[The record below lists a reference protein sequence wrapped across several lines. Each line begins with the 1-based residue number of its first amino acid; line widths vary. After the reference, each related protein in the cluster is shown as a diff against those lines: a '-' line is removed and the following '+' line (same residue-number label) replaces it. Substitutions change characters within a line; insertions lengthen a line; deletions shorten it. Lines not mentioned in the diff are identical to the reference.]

1 MPLLFARRSVV
12 SPTFPCR
19 RHARLQRF
27 VLAIGLAAI
36 FASASAKPAA
46 AQTDLQV
53 TFGANGLQTLAYK
66 GVVLENLGAVP
77 SDGFHIWHMK
87 STDMSGNVISTG
99 QYGWGE
105 SNNGRAWNGYSNTWT
120 YNFVWGSI
128 SVQYVQNGNNLD
140 MVVTTS
146 NNAGS
151 GIIFDGAT
159 IYPLALNLPQLPVGF
174 ANAGY
179 NQLADNTS
187 GPGVTVADYGSGEV
201 AAVVSDATK
210 PLYSGFQPTG
220 NGIGYTALISST
232 SPNSLASY
240 VPHNDRPVNP
250 GQTDTYTVSL
260 RFAPSGTAAGTLATD
275 AYKSWAATYPQ
286 ALNWNDRRAIG
297 TVYLASSP
305 SGNVNQPGGYPNN
318 PRRYFNDSNAADFD
332 VTTRNGLAAFQ
343 ARVLAQAKSNVANLK
358 QLNAQGAI
366 TWDIEGEQYPQT
378 TSYVCSPDQ
387 IAAAAPEMETVVTDA
402 SSPYAGMK
410 LDDAYFKTMTDA
422 GFRVGVCIR
431 PQQFGINADG
441 TAQQSYLPAS
451 TIAAQLTAKM
461 KYAHDRWGATLFYI
475 DSTVDSIGGVLPA
488 SIFQQAAAALPDSL
502 LIPEE
507 STPLHYAYTGPF
519 KSFIDLGD
527 LGTNV
532 NVYNFYPNAFSVNLV
547 NDTDASHLAAAQAQL
562 TQQVRQGD
570 ILMAH
575 VDYWQANNPR
585 IVQIYR
591 DAGVW
596 TNPTAP
602 QPTPATSTTALA
614 VSSNSVM
621 VGTSVTL
628 SATVSP
634 ASAAGTVTFYDGTVA
649 LGSGTVSS
657 GSASLSTSSLAAG
670 PHTLT
675 AVYGGSK
682 SFAASTSAGVAMTV
696 SALISTT
703 TTLSASATSVNA
715 GVSVGFT
722 ATVRPSA
729 TGTVTIYDNGKSLGS
744 VTLNSGTATY
754 TTSALSVGAH
764 TITAVYGGSSTS
776 TGSTSNAQTVT
787 VTSPAMATSVKLSAS
802 VMSAQSGANIAFT
815 AAISPA
821 AATGNVTFYDNGA
834 ALGTTTL
841 VSGTATF
848 ATASL
853 SGGSHSVKA
862 VYSGSSSYAPGTS
875 PNVTVTVTAKL
886 LPTSTTLTTTSM
898 SPTAGASVMF
908 SASVQPAAAGTVTFY
923 DGTAVLGVGTLNSG
937 NATFATTALAV
948 GRHSF
953 TATFGGSTTY
963 ASSTSA
969 AIAVSVAAPAAPP
982 ASPVAILSP
991 TASTWVSS
999 RIVVLGQ
1006 VNLPLDA
1013 AGSFLMVDGAEIG
1026 TRRMTGPPYQYPL
1039 DTTTLPNGPHTLQIW
1054 AHDIGNN
1061 TTISAGVVVIVAN

>member
-1 MPLLFARRSVV
+1 MPLLFARRSLV
-12 SPTFPCR
+12 SPTFLCR
-19 RHARLQRF
+19 RHARLRRF
-27 VLAIGLAAI
+27 AVATGLAAMVA
-36 FASASAKPAA
+36 FASAKPAA

-53 TFGANGLQTLAYK
+53 TFGSNGLQTLAYK

-128 SVQYVQNGNNLD
+128 SVQYLQNGNNLD

-220 NGIGYTALISST
+220 NGIGYTAMISST

-240 VPHNDRPVNP
+240 VPHNDRPVYP

-275 AYKSWAATYPQ
+275 AYRSWAATYPQ
-286 ALNWNDRRAIG
+286 VLNWNDRRAIG

-332 VTTRNGLAAFQ
+332 VTTRSGLAAFQ

-402 SSPYAGMK
+402 SSPYAGMR

-451 TIAAQLTAKM
+451 AIAAQLTAKM

-475 DSTVDSIGGVLPA
+475 DSTVDSIGGVLAA

-527 LGTNV
+527 LGTNA
-532 NVYNFYPNAFSVNLV
+532 NVYNYLPE
-547 NDTDASHLAAAQAQL
+547 
-562 TQQVRQGD
+562 R
-570 ILMAH
+570 
-575 VDYWQANNPR
+575 
-585 IVQIYR
+585 VQR
-591 DAGVW
+591 E
-596 TNPTAP
+596 
-602 QPTPATSTTALA
+602 
-614 VSSNSVM
+614 
-621 VGTSVTL
+621 
-628 SATVSP
+628 
-634 ASAAGTVTFYDGTVA
+634 
-649 LGSGTVSS
+649 
-657 GSASLSTSSLAAG
+657 
-670 PHTLT
+670 
-675 AVYGGSK
+675 
-682 SFAASTSAGVAMTV
+682 
-696 SALISTT
+696 
-703 TTLSASATSVNA
+703 
-715 GVSVGFT
+715 
-722 ATVRPSA
+722 
-729 TGTVTIYDNGKSLGS
+729 
-744 VTLNSGTATY
+744 
-754 TTSALSVGAH
+754 
-764 TITAVYGGSSTS
+764 
-776 TGSTSNAQTVT
+776 
-787 VTSPAMATSVKLSAS
+787 
-802 VMSAQSGANIAFT
+802 
-815 AAISPA
+815 
-821 AATGNVTFYDNGA
+821 
-834 ALGTTTL
+834 
-841 VSGTATF
+841 
-848 ATASL
+848 
-853 SGGSHSVKA
+853 
-862 VYSGSSSYAPGTS
+862 PG
-875 PNVTVTVTAKL
+875 
-886 LPTSTTLTTTSM
+886 
-898 SPTAGASVMF
+898 
-908 SASVQPAAAGTVTFY
+908 
-923 DGTAVLGVGTLNSG
+923 
-937 NATFATTALAV
+937 
-948 GRHSF
+948 
-953 TATFGGSTTY
+953 
-963 ASSTSA
+963 
-969 AIAVSVAAPAAPP
+969 
-982 ASPVAILSP
+982 
-991 TASTWVSS
+991 
-999 RIVVLGQ
+999 
-1006 VNLPLDA
+1006 
-1013 AGSFLMVDGAEIG
+1013 E
-1026 TRRMTGPPYQYPL
+1026 
-1039 DTTTLPNGPHTLQIW
+1039 
-1054 AHDIGNN
+1054 
-1061 TTISAGVVVIVAN
+1061 